1 MNHQVWKW
9 TAGSLAIMGLLSGC
23 GTQQAS
29 VHATKPVSKI
39 EQTAPITH
47 SSSQD
52 TSIVDG
58 FMKPY
63 DVTPLFAHQ
72 IVNASGQTIQMPTT
86 KPLLFFAWWCPHCHA
101 ALQNLQ
107 QLGDLKDVQL
117 VSVYLDANG
126 KTVTTL
132 AQAKAL
138 TASGLHEAGISVPA
152 SAIDYV
158 MPTSPINN
166 IIQGVPMIVGQV
178 DHTWVAMDG
187 EPTDPIHTWSDV
199 IHGVRG

>member
-23 GTQQAS
+23 GTQQAA
-29 VHATKPVSKI
+29 HTTPVSTTEKTI
-39 EQTAPITH
+39 SAPVTK
-47 SSSQD
+47 SPLATMD
-52 TSIVDG
+52 FVNG

-63 DVTPLFAHQ
+63 DVKPLFAHQ

-101 ALQNLQ
+101 ALKNLQ
-107 QLGDLKDVQL
+107 QLGDLKDVEL

-166 IIQGVPMIVGQV
+166 IIQGVPMIVGKV

-187 EPTDPIHTWSDV
+187 EPTHPMHIWADV
-199 IHGVRG
+199 IHRVRG